1 MTQPS
6 IITGEVRDPEGRP
19 AAQARVFFISS
30 PVPLP
35 DIAMLTG
42 ADGKF
47 TLSVPVAGSYEIGV
61 NADNC
66 APLSTTVTATPGQ
79 DIALQIALQPARD

>member
-1 MTQPS
+1 MNQATL
-6 IITGEVRDPEGRP
+6 ITGEVRDPQGRP
-19 AAQARVFFISS
+19 AAQARVFFVSS
-30 PVPLP
+30 PVPVP

-47 TLSVPVAGSYEIGV
+47 TLSVPAGGVYQIGI

-66 APLSTTVTATPGQ
+66 APLTTTVTVTEGQ
-79 DIALQIALQPARD
+79 DVALQLALTPD

>member
-1 MTQPS
+1 MTQPT
-6 IITGEVRDPEGRP
+6 IITGEVRGPDGLP
-19 AAQARVFFISS
+19 ATQARVFFVNG

-47 TLSVPVAGSYEIGV
+47 TLSAPAAGVYEIGIH
-61 NADNC
+61 ADNC
-66 APLSTTVTATPGQ
+66 APLTATVTISAGQ
-79 DIALQIALQPARD
+79 DITLRLALQQAS